1 MNFIS
6 NAPMR
11 RPYLVFILI
20 TAATLGLI
28 PNVGPGLEVAT
39 NMDHDAFS
47 SILKREGLWQVIQQY
62 PQVMTRFLITVIGLS
77 FAWSLSLTGK
87 VAGSLGIGIHIAD
100 LAILTAIMAFNLFAL
115 ELAAD
120 TPLLAFIQGVAV
132 LIGSYLTY
140 AAYID
145 YQRETAS
152 Q

>member
-1 MNFIS
+1 M
-6 NAPMR
+6 
-11 RPYLVFILI
+11 
-20 TAATLGLI
+20 
-28 PNVGPGLEVAT
+28 
-39 NMDHDAFS
+39 
-47 SILKREGLWQVIQQY
+47 LKREGLWQVLQQY

>member
-1 MNFIS
+1 MTFIS

-11 RPYLVFILI
+11 RPYLVFILVI
-20 TAATLGLI
+20 AATLGLM

-47 SILKREGLWQVIQQY
+47 SMLKREGLGYIIQQY

-77 FAWSLSLTGK
+77 FAWSLFFTGK

-100 LAILTAIMAFNLFAL
+100 LAILTAIVAFNLFAL

-120 TPLLAFIQGVAV
+120 TPLLAFIQGVAL

-145 YQRETAS
+145 YQRETTS
-152 Q
+152 E